1 MPGPPRCTLQYTMG
15 IRALAQKLMPSLLR
29 LMPQELELVMER
41 VPLWAAP

>member
-29 LMPQELELVMER
+29 LMPQELELVMTR
-41 VPLWAAP
+41 VPVWAAP